1 MTKRTDPY
9 TTFNLRSTP
18 QSEAIPG
25 TVPNSAGG
33 YAFPV
38 DDWTRLRRFL
48 ILGSEGGTY
57 YIGEA
62 TLTKENAQTLMR
74 CIKADGLRVVKE
86 IVEISVAGRNPKQ
99 HPVMFALAA
108 CTGADDPLVRDMALK
123 ALPDVCRTG
132 THLFL
137 FAKYVEQFRGWG
149 KGLQRAVASW
159 YTDKEPRDLALQ
171 VSKYQSREGWTHKD
185 LLRLSKPGAPR
196 RPAVEPGS
204 LLQGTLAWATGRA
217 RSA

>member
-9 TTFNLRSTP
+9 TNFSTRSTP
-18 QSEAIPG
+18 QSEPIPG

-33 YAFPV
+33 YSFPV

-57 YIGEA
+57 YIGET
-62 TLTKENAQTLMR
+62 TLTKENAQALQR

-108 CTGADDPLVRDMALK
+108 CTGADDPVVRQMALN

-132 THLFL
+132 Y
-137 FAKYVEQFRGWG
+137 APVPVRQVR
-149 KGLQRAVASW
+149 RAV
-159 YTDKEPRDLALQ
+159 PRL
-171 VSKYQSREGWTHKD
+171 G
-185 LLRLSKPGAPR
+185 
-196 RPAVEPGS
+196 
-204 LLQGTLAWATGRA
+204 QGPPA
-217 RSA
+217 RSGLVVHRREPT